1 MQISRI
7 MLSLALV
14 TFVVSACAPSAGTP
28 PGSQPKASTEMKPAG
43 GSTPASSSSPSPAA
57 PAPAGASAASK
68 AAGGMTLRLGHDS
81 AEASTKHSGALY
93 WAKVLAEKG
102 VGLQMQV
109 FPAGALGHDPQG
121 VQGLQLGTID
131 GWIVGT
137 SILFSSVPEM
147 QLFSLPYL
155 FEDTQQALRFY
166 ERAPIVKE
174 LSEKAL
180 QKGIRILA
188 WGDLGF
194 RNLSNNVRPIRT
206 AEEVA
211 GLRMRV
217 PAVALYQKV
226 WQGLGTTTTQV
237 DFSELY
243 LALQQGVVDG
253 QDNPIEL
260 TYSNKFY
267 EVQKYY
273 SLIGWAY
280 EAYPFMIS
288 EATWKRLNPEQ
299 QQALQ
304 ATAIEA
310 ARWQTEE
317 TVRREEEMLK
327 DMEARGM
334 NITRDVDK
342 ESFKRKLQSVYEAL
356 EQQYG
361 KDLVNRVRKEAAD
374 AKQ

>member
-1 MQISRI
+1 MQLGRI
-7 MLSLALV
+7 ITSAALV
-14 TFVVSACAPSAGTP
+14 VLVATACAPT
-28 PGSQPKASTEMKPAG
+28 T
-43 GSTPASSSSPSPAA
+43 STPSGGQASPTAEARPTAGSIPSPAA
-57 PAPAGASAASK
+57 APSAVATAAPK
-68 AAGGMTLRLGHDS
+68 TAGGVTLRLGHDS
-81 AEASTKHSGALY
+81 AEASTKHTGALY
-93 WAKVLAEKG
+93 WAKQLEDRG
-102 VGLQMQV
+102 VGLRMQV

-137 SILFSSVPEM
+137 SILFASVPEM
-147 QLFSLPYL
+147 QLFSTPYL
-155 FEDTQQALRFY
+155 FDNTQQALRFY

-174 LSEKAL
+174 LTAKAL

-194 RNLSNNVRPIRT
+194 RNLSNNVRPIKR
-206 AEEVA
+206 AEDVA
-211 GLRMRV
+211 GLKMRV

-260 TYSNKFY
+260 THSNKFY
-267 EVQKYY
+267 EVQKHY
-273 SLIGWAY
+273 SLIEWAY

-288 EATWKRLNPEQ
+288 ELTWQRLNSEQ
-299 QQALQ
+299 QKALQ
-304 ATAIEA
+304 ETAILA

-317 TVRREEEMLK
+317 TLKREEEMLR
-327 DMEARGM
+327 DMEARGVALV
-334 NITRDVDK
+334 RDVDK
-342 ESFKRKLQSVYEAL
+342 ESFKQKLQPVYEAL
-356 EQQYG
+356 EQQFG
-361 KDLVNRVRKEAAD
+361 KDLVNRIRKEAAD
-374 AKQ
+374 ARE

>member
-1 MQISRI
+1 MQLSRLI
-7 MLSLALV
+7 LSLALLV
-14 TFVVSACAPSAGTP
+14 LVAGACAPSTSTTSGGQSKVAVETKP
-28 PGSQPKASTEMKPAG
+28 AAESKAVAG
-43 GSTPASSSSPSPAA
+43 GSPSPSPAA
-57 PAPAGASAASK
+57 
-68 AAGGMTLRLGHDS
+68 AGGAVAKGPTGGLTLRLGHDS
-81 AEASTKHSGALY
+81 AEASTKHAGAVY
-93 WAKVLAEKG
+93 WAKLLADKG

-137 SILFSSVPEM
+137 SILFASVPEM

-155 FEDTQQALRFY
+155 FDDTQQALRFY

-174 LSEKAL
+174 LSDKAL
-180 QKGIRILA
+180 QKGVRILA

-194 RNLSNNVRPIRT
+194 RNLSNNVRPIKT
-206 AEEVA
+206 AEDVA
-211 GLRMRV
+211 GLKMRV

-273 SLIGWAY
+273 SLIQWAY

-288 EATWKRLNPEQ
+288 ETTWKRLTPEQ

-317 TVRREEEMLK
+317 TVKREEEMLK

-334 NITRDVDK
+334 SIERNVDR
-342 ESFKRKLQSVYEAL
+342 ESFKRKLQTINEAL
-356 EQQYG
+356 EQQFG
-361 KDLVNRVRKEAAD
+361 KELIERVRKEAAD
-374 AKQ
+374 ARQ